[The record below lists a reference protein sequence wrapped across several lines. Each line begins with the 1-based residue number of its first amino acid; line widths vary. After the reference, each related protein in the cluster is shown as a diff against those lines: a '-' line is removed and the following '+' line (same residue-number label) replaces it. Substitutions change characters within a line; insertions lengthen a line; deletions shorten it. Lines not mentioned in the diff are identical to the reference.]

1 MFGQIR
7 NKKKVL
13 FKLHVSK
20 DKNTCVFR
28 PWHKGSKRKMYHPI
42 SISFYHK
49 HSYVRSKNHI
59 QNKLFEH
66 FMVGNK
72 MRQTCELYPLWLLKV
87 IISHLFNYAAWRLQV
102 STRSLYLF
110 LWGDR
115 RPVVQKWHKGKYFF
129 EKIRI
134 EEIEKL

>member
-1 MFGQIR
+1 MFPRI
-7 NKKKVL
+7 KTL
-13 FKLHVSK
+13 
-20 DKNTCVFR
+20 VFSGLDT
-28 PWHKGSKRKMYHPI
+28 KEQKRIMSHPI
-42 SISFYHK
+42 FISFYHK
-49 HSYVRSKNHI
+49 HSYVRSKNHN

-115 RPVVQKWHKGKYFF
+115 RPVVQKWHKGKTYFLK
-129 EKIRI
+129 KIGSRKSKNYKI
-134 EEIEKL
+134 PQNNNKM